1 MADIVKRDLKDISLG
16 LKRKLAEKAPSD
28 LALATLLLDMSGSMD
43 TNEEGGNR
51 WKILG
56 LAVKGF
62 CKLKGD
68 AYISMVLFND
78 ELEFAQE
85 PTQTPDVT
93 ILDRRFPDGGTM
105 MAEAIQQTIRHINL
119 MDSFEKRRIVLVSDG
134 YANNKNAV
142 IEYLEHMEDG
152 IVIDTVGIGECDE
165 NLLREIARI
174 TGGLYFYCDELKN
187 LGQIMI
193 DLSPERRQ
201 LS

>member
-16 LKRKLAEKAPSD
+16 LKRKLAEKQPID
-28 LALATLLLDMSGSMD
+28 LALATLLLDISGSMHG
-43 TNEEGGNR
+43 ER
-51 WKILG
+51 WDILK

-85 PTQTPDVT
+85 PTKTPDT
-93 ILDRRFPDGGTM
+93 SIMDRRIPEGGTM
-105 MAEAIQQTIRHINL
+105 MAEAIKATIRHISL
-119 MDSFEKRRIVLVSDG
+119 IDSFEKRRIVLVSDG
-134 YANNKNAV
+134 YADSRNAV
-142 IEYLEHMEDG
+142 IECLEHLEEP
-152 IVIDTVGIGECDE
+152 IIIDTVGIGECDE